1 MPETDF
7 MDAGALAVR
16 VAELTAALAERDS
29 VIADFKVALSNRD
42 ADYAA
47 LLERVGDLERRLG
60 LDSSNSG
67 KPPSSDGLAKPN
79 APSRDNARRRS
90 DRRPGGQKG
99 HPGSTLARSGTPDR
113 IEHHRPEVC
122 PGCGGRLDPGD
133 SEVHASRQVHDIP
146 EPVPPQVIEHRVH
159 RCRCRACGEVA
170 VAGFPEG
177 VNAPAQYGLNARA
190 LVLYLNS
197 VQFIPRQRQ
206 VELLRDLFGLKL
218 SQGTV
223 SAIIGRGAGEFAQL
237 AGQIRKL
244 IAEAPV
250 KHMDETGIRVEGRLR
265 WLHVACA
272 LGLGHFRVG
281 ASRGDVMAEATGV
294 AVHDHWKSYF
304 KIPGAT
310 HSMCLAHYLRELG
323 ALVEFDGEGWA
334 GSMGGLLRRAIHAG
348 NLAGEGTPMPPRLA
362 DLVGRRYDEIV
373 ARGVAHH
380 ESLPPPVSRG
390 SRGRRRRRKGHNL
403 VLRMRDHRDDVLRFS
418 RDGSVPPTNNAA
430 ERLVRPVKVQQ
441 KISGSF
447 RSRSGAEASAV
458 LRTVVETARMRG
470 WNLLDTLQ
478 ARSEELVER
487 LRPN

>member
-7 MDAGALAVR
+7 MDAAALAVR
-16 VAELTAALAERDS
+16 FAELTTALAERDS

-60 LDSSNSG
+60 LDSSNSS

-250 KHMDETGIRVEGRLR
+250 KHMDETGIRVEG
-265 WLHVACA
+265 
-272 LGLGHFRVG
+272 
-281 ASRGDVMAEATGV
+281 ASAGCTSPAHWAWATSASARGRGDVMAEATGV

-334 GSMGGLLRRAIHAG
+334 GSMAYQSTILNSAWHKSPFF
-348 NLAGEGTPMPPRLA
+348 GEA
-362 DLVGRRYDEIV
+362 VGR
-373 ARGVAHH
+373 
-380 ESLPPPVSRG
+380 
-390 SRGRRRRRKGHNL
+390 N
-403 VLRMRDHRDDVLRFS
+403 RF
-418 RDGSVPPTNNAA
+418 
-430 ERLVRPVKVQQ
+430 Q
-441 KISGSF
+441 KNSS
-447 RSRSGAEASAV
+447 S
-458 LRTVVETARMRG
+458 
-470 WNLLDTLQ
+470 
-478 ARSEELVER
+478 
-487 LRPN
+487 